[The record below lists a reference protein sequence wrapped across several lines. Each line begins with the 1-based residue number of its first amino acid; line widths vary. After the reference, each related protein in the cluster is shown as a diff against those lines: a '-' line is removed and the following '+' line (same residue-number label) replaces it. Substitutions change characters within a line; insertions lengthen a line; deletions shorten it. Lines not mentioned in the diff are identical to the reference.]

1 MDLAILVPSHP
12 LSLSLFLH
20 RCLAVRSI
28 INYLSRQ
35 PRRSQSAASAS
46 SGFIESPRRISA
58 DLSRSVDRNLCVESW
73 LRVER
78 EREGEKVG
86 RGLKGKEEKKKGG
99 GWRLKNWVKI
109 CQRSSLEGEG
119 GKLISACHGED
130 IHKCSSF
137 FDTVFRVYP
146 FIRSLCCFCM
156 SLSLSLS
163 LGWVGD
169 CSATCTTK
177 ICLVTLLA
185 CAFVNKYFV
194 ERCSRRINIPFVD

>member
-1 MDLAILVPSHP
+1 MCGVLVE
-12 LSLSLFLH
+12 
-20 RCLAVRSI
+20 
-28 INYLSRQ
+28 
-35 PRRSQSAASAS
+35 
-46 SGFIESPRRISA
+46 GG
-58 DLSRSVDRNLCVESW
+58 
-73 LRVER
+73 ER

-156 SLSLSLS
+156 SLSLSL
-163 LGWVGD
+163 LAGLEIVLQLARQK
-169 CSATCTTK
+169 SA
-177 ICLVTLLA
+177 
-185 CAFVNKYFV
+185 
-194 ERCSRRINIPFVD
+194 S

>member
-1 MDLAILVPSHP
+1 MFYGPGNTRPLPPA

-163 LGWVGD
+163 WLGWRLFCNLHD
-169 CSATCTTK
+169 KNLPRNAACLC
-177 ICLVTLLA
+177 IC
-185 CAFVNKYFV
+185 K
-194 ERCSRRINIPFVD
+194 